1 MTNNTVTESDMTSKA
16 AETREPEIP
25 QSAIDRLALFM
36 LTKLQN
42 ESMPSST

>member
-1 MTNNTVTESDMTSKA
+1 MTNNTVTESDMNTQVT
-16 AETREPEIP
+16 ETRKSEIP